1 MTPYK
6 RFLIC
11 IPLLAGVVILLG
23 AGQGLCQTAEEIF
36 RWTAR
41 QMKIEQRLEMPS
53 IRYVDIDELK
63 QVFIENNQNA
73 YLSWESEYGKEGAR
87 KILKLYL
94 DEIIGLYDVDSGVI
108 YVGSFLSPCRRKAIL
123 AHEMTHYFQTR
134 SGVPSRP
141 DGRTPKRC
149 TLSVRWRLTRSRSA
163 SPKPSAA
170 TPAFRL
176 PVFKAVRSLP
186 DGASSRPYPAPI
198 PCFGSAL
205 SAPFYR
211 RDERPK
217 IAPNTPRTI

>member
-41 QMKIEQRLEMPS
+41 QMKIEQQLEMPS
-53 IRYVDIDELK
+53 IRYADIDELK

-123 AHEMTHYFQTR
+123 AHEMTHYFQNKVRGTQPTGWEDALTMHFVR
-134 SGVPSRP
+134 EMEAYKIEKRFTEDFCSDTGLQTAGIQSRE
-141 DGRTPKRC
+141 
-149 TLSVRWRLTRSRSA
+149 V
-163 SPKPSAA
+163 
-170 TPAFRL
+170 
-176 PVFKAVRSLP
+176 
-186 DGASSRPYPAPI
+186 AP
-198 PCFGSAL
+198 
-205 SAPFYR
+205 
-211 RDERPK
+211 
-217 IAPNTPRTI
+217 